1 MILCYALKPINIV
14 MIVMLIMSTGIGCQQ
29 NNDSPS
35 YMNDQFSIY
44 LLKDEN
50 ITSEQFQQLNLSELE
65 LKTEPWLSIEDIEFY
80 DFSTHYIYL
89 KEDKASLFERDP
101 DAFPTGSSSK
111 FFVVVAQGE
120 ISYLGEILSPVSSSG
135 HMVPYIL
142 EGFPIGMSPYPSDI
156 IHIIRY
162 PMYMGSYDEDVRTD
176 ENIKDALVQ
185 AGKFQAGL
193 NVELKNV
200 EITGEPGTQIISYTI
215 AVTNEG
221 DEDLYVPDPDKMGI
235 DLFHFY
241 SRGVTLVPQDGGL
254 SILATDP
261 PGTPAS
267 DNWNLEWYTK
277 IQGGESLLRTVVMP
291 CSTTVAESSYLC
303 YFRYSGP
310 QIYFDNS
317 DPIMIE
323 RDERTLDSGRL
334 FMGEVCSDYIE
345 YTLDD

>member
-1 MILCYALKPINIV
+1 MILCYALKPVNIV
-14 MIVMLIMSTGIGCQQ
+14 MIVMLIISAGIGCQQ
-29 NNDSPS
+29 NNDSPGYTS
-35 YMNDQFSIY
+35 DLFSIY
-44 LLKDEN
+44 LLKDTN
-50 ITSEQFQQLNLSELE
+50 INAGQAGLIDLSELE

-89 KEDKASLFERDP
+89 KEDKSSLFERDP
-101 DAFPTGSSSK
+101 DAFPTAASGK
-111 FFVVVAQGE
+111 PFVFVAQGE
-120 ISYLGEILSPVSSSG
+120 RSYLGEILSPVSSSG

-156 IHIIRY
+156 IHIIRD
-162 PMYMGSYDEDVRTD
+162 PMYMGLPDEDVRTD
-176 ENIKDALVQ
+176 ENIKNALVQ

-193 NVELKNV
+193 HVELKDI
-200 EITGEPGTQIISYTI
+200 EITGEPGTQIITYTF
-215 AVTNEG
+215 AVTNKG
-221 DEDLYVPDPDKMGI
+221 GEDLYVPDPDKMGI

-241 SRGVTLVPQDGGL
+241 SRGVTLLPKDGGL
-254 SILATDP
+254 SLLAADP
-261 PGTPAS
+261 PVTPAS
-267 DNWNLEWYTK
+267 DNWNLGWYTK

-310 QIYFDNS
+310 EIYFDNS
-317 DPIMIE
+317 GPIMIE

-334 FMGEVCSDYIE
+334 FMGEVYSDYIE